1 MAILS
6 DIWNFLIGK
15 SAEKGSV
22 DGSSKHPLD
31 PLAGLEER
39 RVAPIKTNLEKKASK
54 PKTVVASTKTTTTKK
69 PVAKPKTTATKT
81 TKAKGTGK
89 PNGNVRHKRKDS
101 SVGK

>member
-1 MAILS
+1 MSILS
-6 DIWNFLIGK
+6 NIWNFIVGN

-22 DGSSKHPLD
+22 DGASKHPLD
-31 PLAGLEER
+31 TLAGLEEK
-39 RVAPIKTNLEKKASK
+39 RVAPVKTELEMKATK

>member
-1 MAILS
+1 MSILS
-6 DIWNFLIGK
+6 DIWNFIVGK

-39 RVAPIKTNLEKKASK
+39 RVAPVKEEPKPEAPE

-81 TKAKGTGK
+81 TKTKGTGK

-101 SVGK
+101 GVGK